1 MASTQP
7 IIFMELLALIIQ
19 IKSEKHHFNG
29 FMLYC
34 LLFMELL
41 LKHVIGEKSCLLA
54 FANISKLIY
63 L

>member
-1 MASTQP
+1 
-7 IIFMELLALIIQ
+7 MELLALIIQ